1 MQPTTSTDN
10 NVCFFYVF
18 WRKKATV
25 QAFHNDDIHIQQF
38 GTLFFFFFDEMT
50 TDFLTLKRPAGG
62 GKLMVINPLFREAEK
77 HESFPVKQSYTAWR
91 NKRVLREK
99 S

>member
-1 MQPTTSTDN
+1 
-10 NVCFFYVF
+10 
-18 WRKKATV
+18 
-25 QAFHNDDIHIQQF
+25 
-38 GTLFFFFFDEMT
+38 MT